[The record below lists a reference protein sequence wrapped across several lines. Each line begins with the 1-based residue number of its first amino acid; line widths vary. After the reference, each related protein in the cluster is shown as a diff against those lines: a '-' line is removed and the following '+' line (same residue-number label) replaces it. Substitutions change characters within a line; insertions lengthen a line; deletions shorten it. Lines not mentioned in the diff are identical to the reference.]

1 MHNHMREQVDD
12 GLTELQ
18 SKQGKSGL
26 PAAPPGAAG
35 APTKAA
41 FAAGAPPPDATAA
54 DEIRKQSS
62 DADQAENEAVASAA
76 AGPAGDSGTSA
87 TIAIGQ
93 SIDTVTGALGNPT
106 KIIDMGAMKKYIY
119 PDLKITFK
127 NGKVSDVE

>member
-1 MHNHMREQVDD
+1 MFLAYRN
-12 GLTELQ
+12 LTC
-18 SKQGKSGL
+18 KSGL

-41 FAAGAPPPDATAA
+41 FAAGAPPPDTTAA

-62 DADQAENEAVASAA
+62 DADQAENEAVASAT
-76 AGPAGDSGTSA
+76 AGPAGDSGSSA

-93 SIDTVTGALGNPT
+93 SIDTVTGTLGNPT